1 MFHALQR
8 SGAIRQAPGETWSAE
23 GRHDFA
29 YNCRFLRSGQIM
41 KVQYSSVAALPE
53 MFVFAESLLSAQ
65 SFRHKQQ

>member
-1 MFHALQR
+1 MFHELQR
-8 SGAIRQAPGETWSAE
+8 SGAIQQVPEEKWSSE

-41 KVQYSSVAALPE
+41 KVRCSLVAALPE
-53 MFVFAESLLSAQ
+53 MFVFVESLLSAQ